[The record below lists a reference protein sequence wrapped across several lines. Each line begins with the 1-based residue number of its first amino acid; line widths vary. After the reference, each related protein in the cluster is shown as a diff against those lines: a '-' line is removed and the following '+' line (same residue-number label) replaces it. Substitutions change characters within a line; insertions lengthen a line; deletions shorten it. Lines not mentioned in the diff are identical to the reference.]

1 MKQLWSDWMKSLVVI
16 VSLGVLAG
24 SASVAWG
31 HGGGEDESHS
41 GSGSRS
47 SFNSMWPLSAA
58 VKT

>member
-16 VSLGVLAG
+16 LSLGVLAG
-24 SASVAWG
+24 SASVAWS
-31 HGGGEDESHS
+31 HGGGEDEDS

-58 VKT
+58 AKT